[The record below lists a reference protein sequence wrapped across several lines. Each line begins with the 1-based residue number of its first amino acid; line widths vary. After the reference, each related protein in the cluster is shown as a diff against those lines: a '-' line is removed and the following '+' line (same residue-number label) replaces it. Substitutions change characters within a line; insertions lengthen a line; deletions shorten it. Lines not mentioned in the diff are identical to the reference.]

1 MTKISLTPVIDV
13 VFILLI
19 FFMLAS
25 NFNKVGQ
32 LEMNVSKESSQAS
45 DLDIKTFKVLVRQDE
60 TVISNGKIYDDKELI
75 TMLKIALKDS
85 EEYAV
90 VLTAKKDVT
99 YQRYLTMMNFLKEN
113 NIENISIGI
122 RDNEANKKRKREY
135 EDDGLLPLVNI
146 IFLLL
151 IFFMIVGVIE
161 KSIIKDDLSLPK
173 VELDKFNNDD
183 TTKIFFDKNKNLY
196 IDEEKINIKDI
207 SSKIKSLKS
216 KEIILVA
223 DESILIDEINNIL
236 LELKKNKI
244 NTIKLLTS
252 LNAN

>member
-45 DLDIKTFKVLVRQDE
+45 DLDIKTIKVLVRQDE

-75 TMLKIALKDS
+75 TMLKIALKDA

-90 VLTAKKDVT
+90 ILTAKKDVT
-99 YQRYLTMMNFLKEN
+99 YQRYLTMMNFLKVN

-122 RDNEANKKRKREY
+122 KDNEAN
-135 EDDGLLPLVNI
+135 N
-146 IFLLL
+146 
-151 IFFMIVGVIE
+151 
-161 KSIIKDDLSLPK
+161 
-173 VELDKFNNDD
+173 
-183 TTKIFFDKNKNLY
+183 
-196 IDEEKINIKDI
+196 
-207 SSKIKSLKS
+207 
-216 KEIILVA
+216 
-223 DESILIDEINNIL
+223 
-236 LELKKNKI
+236 
-244 NTIKLLTS
+244 
-252 LNAN
+252 